1 MQNTKTSMRSQ
12 QKVIFSLLMYPH
24 SKQLINN
31 AIYGLQSS
39 MSVQLFK
46 ELCQKRHNTMTK
58 QTSCPHVKGS
68 ER

>member
-24 SKQLINN
+24 SKQLING
-31 AIYGLQSS
+31 IQSS

-58 QTSCPHVKGS
+58 QTSCPHIKGS